1 MAKTIADLLNRYDSR
16 KNEEI
21 LRREAWEAELY
32 RRHPALAALEAQKK
46 ELFLRQ
52 LERVLHA
59 PGDKDAI
66 KEEAAREAENIQA
79 QVDAYKEEHA
89 IPAYCPQ
96 VICPLCGGAGYVR
109 GILCTCIR
117 RQAYQEVLGAQAV
130 DSLDGS
136 FAEFDDTIFGGQEE
150 QRARTRAIARF
161 LQNYALEF
169 PHNAKRQLL
178 FLGRAGLGKSFLL
191 HALLKEIEPKEADI
205 CCISA
210 GRLFDA
216 FHQHRLGEDAGVEL
230 FYEAKV
236 LAIDDLGSEPMTQ
249 NVTREYFFE
258 LLCRRQER
266 GGYTF
271 AVTNHSFEQLAERY
285 TERVFSRLAGVSG
298 SDVLRFTGQDLRM
311 YRK

>member
-236 LAIDDLGSEPMTQ
+236 LAIDDDAECDA
-249 NVTREYFFE
+249 RI
-258 LLCRRQER
+258 LL
-266 GGYTF
+266 
-271 AVTNHSFEQLAERY
+271 
-285 TERVFSRLAGVSG
+285 
-298 SDVLRFTGQDLRM
+298 
-311 YRK
+311 

>member
-1 MAKTIADLLNRYDSR
+1 MR
-16 KNEEI
+16 KSSAGRRGRRSCTGGI
-21 LRREAWEAELY
+21 RPLRRW
-32 RRHPALAALEAQKK
+32 RRRKRNCSSDSWSACCT
-46 ELFLRQ
+46 R
-52 LERVLHA
+52 

-66 KEEAAREAENIQA
+66 KAQAAREAETIQA

-89 IPAYCPQ
+89 IPAYRPQ

-169 PHNAKRQLL
+169 PRNAKRQLL

-216 FHQHRLGEDAGVEL
+216 FHQHRLGEDAGVR
-230 FYEAKV
+230 AV
-236 LAIDDLGSEPMTQ
+236 L
-249 NVTREYFFE
+249 
-258 LLCRRQER
+258 
-266 GGYTF
+266 
-271 AVTNHSFEQLAERY
+271 
-285 TERVFSRLAGVSG
+285 
-298 SDVLRFTGQDLRM
+298 
-311 YRK
+311 

>member
-1 MAKTIADLLNRYDSR
+1 M
-16 KNEEI
+16 
-21 LRREAWEAELY
+21 
-32 RRHPALAALEAQKK
+32 
-46 ELFLRQ
+46 
-52 LERVLHA
+52 
-59 PGDKDAI
+59 
-66 KEEAAREAENIQA
+66 
-79 QVDAYKEEHA
+79 
-89 IPAYCPQ
+89 
-96 VICPLCGGAGYVR
+96 
-109 GILCTCIR
+109 
-117 RQAYQEVLGAQAV
+117 LGAQAV

-236 LAIDDLGSEPMTQ
+236 LAIDDLGSEPMT
-249 NVTREYFFE
+249 REYFFE